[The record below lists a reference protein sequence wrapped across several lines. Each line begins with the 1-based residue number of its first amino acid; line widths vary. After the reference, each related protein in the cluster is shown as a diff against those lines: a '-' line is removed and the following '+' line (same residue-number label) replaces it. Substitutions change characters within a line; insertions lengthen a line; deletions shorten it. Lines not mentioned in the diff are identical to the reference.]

1 MHDIELLAIWFSS
14 VFAGGILTMLMP
26 RIVSEASGSQV
37 SQDESEYIST
47 HQRVHERVGSIN
59 PIRLFL
65 LTLGLLF
72 IGTTLASAEI
82 LALINYESKA
92 NQPVRREGIAIME
105 IDPQA
110 ADFGKILMEIPLPS
124 DLVAHH
130 IFFNRDR
137 TKAYVTA
144 LGTRALHVMDLT
156 RFPYR
161 LRAIDVPDCQV
172 GEDLVVSDD
181 NKTWYL
187 TCMGSSRVIMGD
199 ARTDKP
205 IKTVGTTDPAVAMI
219 LYPHGIAIH
228 NGIDR
233 VLVTSTVRPDMS
245 DQGDSVTVLEAS
257 TGKILSTHK
266 IGSKPA
272 LTKSA
277 PVEIMFSP
285 NTDVP
290 VVHITN
296 MLESTLWAGVWDSA
310 SRAFAFHQIDDFGS
324 RGQGMPLEMLYNA
337 KGDRLFV
344 TTAKP
349 GFVNVY
355 DNSNPRQP
363 QFLKTIAAAA
373 GAHHAVLSPDERYL
387 FVQNS
392 LLNLEGLSD
401 GSITVID
408 LKQDK
413 VLGSIDT
420 LKTQGYNP
428 NCIMLLPNHFQPGG
442 LRASL
447 VVK

>member
-1 MHDIELLAIWFSS
+1 MKSFRLLT
-14 VFAGGILTMLMP
+14 V
-26 RIVSEASGSQV
+26 
-37 SQDESEYIST
+37 
-47 HQRVHERVGSIN
+47 
-59 PIRLFL
+59 
-65 LTLGLLF
+65 TLGLLLT
-72 IGTTLASAEI
+72 GTTLASAEI
-82 LALINYESKA
+82 LALINYESKP

-105 IDPQA
+105 IDPESG
-110 ADFGKILMEIPLPS
+110 DFGKILMDIPLPS

-137 TKAYVTA
+137 SKAYVTA
-144 LGTRALHVMDLT
+144 LGKSLLHVIDLT
-156 RFPYR
+156 KFPYR

-172 GEDLVVSDD
+172 GEDLVVSED

-187 TCMGSSRVIMGD
+187 TCMGSSNVIVGD
-199 ARTDKP
+199 ALMDKP
-205 IKTVGTTDPAVAMI
+205 IKTVSATAPSVATI

-233 VLVTSTVRPDMS
+233 ILVTSTVKPDMS
-245 DQGDSVTVLEAS
+245 DAGDSVTVLEAS
-257 TGKILSTHK
+257 TGKVLSTHK

-272 LTKSA
+272 PAKSA

-285 NTDVP
+285 KANPP

-296 MLESTLWAGVWDSA
+296 MMEGTFWAGVWDPKSK
-310 SRAFAFHQIDDFGS
+310 AFSFHEIDDFGS
-324 RGQGMPLEMLYNA
+324 RQQGMPLEMLYNA

-349 GFVNVY
+349 GFVNLY
-355 DNSNPRQP
+355 DNSDPQQP
-363 QFLKTIAAAA
+363 KFLKTIAAAA
-373 GAHHAVLSPDERYL
+373 GAHHSVLSPDERYL

-401 GSITVID
+401 GSITVVD
-408 LKQDK
+408 LKQEK

-420 LKTQGYNP
+420 LKAQGFNP